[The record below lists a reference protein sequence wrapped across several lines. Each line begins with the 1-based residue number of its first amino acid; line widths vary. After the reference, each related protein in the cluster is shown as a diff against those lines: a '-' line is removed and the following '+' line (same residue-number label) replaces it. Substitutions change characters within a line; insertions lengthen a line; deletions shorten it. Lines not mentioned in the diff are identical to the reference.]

1 MDGGEWIYRRREIG
15 KYNYQ
20 SEMADFLFCDIFVI
34 YWLYI
39 YKLIYS
45 DIKQYG

>member
-1 MDGGEWIYRRREIG
+1 MDEGKWIYRRREIG

-20 SEMADFLFCDIFVI
+20 SEMADFYFVI

-39 YKLIYS
+39 FKLIYS
-45 DIKQYG
+45 NIVQYK